1 MTAILFALSA
11 LAAPKAPVGPACLA
25 DAQKMVAE
33 AGPAAIGKAWVE
45 LATCDAAAAKTAAPE
60 VFGKLI
66 SGSGADAAA
75 IKAIQLGLGTL
86 IPPWTS
92 TLQPDER
99 SAFFNFLG
107 EQCTVAEV
115 PAFIAETAK
124 STGEKFWSDRW
135 YAGLDSCRVST
146 AVDILKAG
154 LDSQASERSRFN
166 GILQTLARNLGKDAI
181 PMLSERL
188 KAEKDPELAAYF
200 IGAFADAAG
209 VGSASGVNRDA
220 VEAAIAAILAAAPTL
235 PEKSVDAAR
244 TTLLALGNEMHSDA
258 MASQRYRSLA
268 QADGSLQYGLYVF
281 KAATCKK
288 GDVRVEVHNGMVT
301 NAGRTWPDQLGARV
315 KPTVDMYKWHLPADC
330 VGDVQIVG
338 SSSPLKDKAAFDA
351 FLTSQDAEI
360 NKKHP
365 GVKAK
370 VFPED
375 PLSL

>member
-1 MTAILFALSA
+1 MSVILFALTA
-11 LAAPKAPVGPACLA
+11 LAAPKAPAGPACLA
-25 DAQKMVAE
+25 DAQKVVAE

-45 LATCDAAAAKTAAPE
+45 LVNCDGEAGKTAAPD
-60 VFGKLI
+60 VFTKLI

-86 IPPWTS
+86 VPPWTS

-115 PAFIAETAK
+115 PPFIAETAK

-135 YAGLDSCRVST
+135 YAGLDSCRVPT
-146 AVDILKAG
+146 AVDILRAG

-166 GILQTLARNLGKDAI
+166 GILQTLARNQGKDAI
-181 PMLSERL
+181 PMLALRAA
-188 KAEKDPELAAYF
+188 AEKDAELAAYI

-209 VGSASGVNRDA
+209 VGSASGTNREAAD
-220 VEAAIAAILAAAPTL
+220 AAIAEIVKVAPVL
-235 PEKSVDAAR
+235 PEKSLDAAR
-244 TTLLALGNEMHSDA
+244 TTLLALGSEVHSDS

-281 KAATCKK
+281 KATTCKK
-288 GDVRVEVHNGMVT
+288 GDVRVEVHTGMVT
-301 NAGRTWPDQLGARV
+301 NAGKTWPDQLTSRA
-315 KPTVDMYKWHLPADC
+315 KPTVDIYKWHMPADC

-338 SSSPLKDKAAFDA
+338 SATPLKDKAAFDA
-351 FLTSQDAEI
+351 FLAAQDAEI

-375 PLSL
+375 PLGL